1 MHHTA
6 LFVAARLLRVS
17 DSVSDAFTCAPTCT
31 LTSHGGMLLCLLAL
45 DYTMMYLMRGSMR
58 EGKVAPGLWG
68 PWTITDFSGW
78 SDQMTLDYNFECVV
92 CHRQSLSI
100 RRPDNHTL

>member
-1 MHHTA
+1 MHT
-6 LFVAARLLRVS
+6 LPIIWKRTR
-17 DSVSDAFTCAPTCT
+17 TCT
-31 LTSHGGMLLCLLAL
+31 LTSSHGTLQCLLAL

-92 CHRQSLSI
+92 CRRSHCLSDALTI
-100 RRPDNHTL
+100 MSHD

>member
-1 MHHTA
+1 MRT
-6 LFVAARLLRVS
+6 
-17 DSVSDAFTCAPTCT
+17 
-31 LTSHGGMLLCLLAL
+31 

-78 SDQMTLDYNFECVV
+78 SDQMTLDCKWLTAAPCAFSATE
-92 CHRQSLSI
+92 
-100 RRPDNHTL
+100 

>member
-1 MHHTA
+1 
-6 LFVAARLLRVS
+6 
-17 DSVSDAFTCAPTCT
+17 
-31 LTSHGGMLLCLLAL
+31 MLLCLLAL

-100 RRPDNHTL
+100 RRLDNHTPRLTEISHLALTPSLLSDGYAILVLYAWRRS

>member
-1 MHHTA
+1 MA
-6 LFVAARLLRVS
+6 QKVRFPAQVS
-17 DSVSDAFTCAPTCT
+17 LGPEWT
-31 LTSHGGMLLCLLAL
+31 LIEKNY
-45 DYTMMYLMRGSMR
+45 YTMTYLMGGSMR
-58 EGKVAPGLWG
+58 PGAEGKVAPGLWG

-100 RRPDNHTL
+100 RRLDHHTP

>member
-1 MHHTA
+1 
-6 LFVAARLLRVS
+6 
-17 DSVSDAFTCAPTCT
+17 
-31 LTSHGGMLLCLLAL
+31 
-45 DYTMMYLMRGSMR
+45 MR

-100 RRPDNHTL
+100 RRLDNHTP